1 MAYNHQDKQ
10 SGQLIRAADWN
21 EMSREVVRLDEA
33 KVNRTGGDGIQGPL
47 KVTAG
52 ADATQASLR
61 VSATTNGPK
70 APLAEFRHS
79 NQTQGVS
86 IGYASILATGSNPN
100 QPLAIAARGTDPL
113 TLNAES
119 GGNVGIGT
127 TNPQNKLQVEGNV
140 HLNGNSLYLRKGPTD
155 QYDLVRWQE
164 TTDRVE
170 IGGFNGVTLGHT
182 KDASNVV
189 KPVLHVRSDQQVEIQ
204 GNLSV
209 QNNTSGR
216 NAAILQIRRSA
227 EAREDGKFVFLELFQ
242 EYSASLGE
250 VYPSIRFHHGSRYW
264 RRIEGRSDG
273 FHFKDGDINS
283 DNLTTIVA
291 NSLRFGDGTTQS
303 TAIKQT
309 QIRAG
314 VVQTGH
320 FEGGGGQKFVRKA
333 INYSGFSQIPTVI
346 VGLAGS
352 DTNKDRNVRLVTSV
366 EGVTQTSCTAVA
378 MTWANSEVYDAW
390 IFWIA
395 IGV

>member
-21 EMSREVVRLDEA
+21 EMSREVARLDEA
-33 KVNRTGGDGIQGPL
+33 KVNRAGGDTIKGTL
-47 KVTAG
+47 SVTAG
-52 ADATQASLR
+52 ADATQASLK

-127 TNPQNKLQVEGNV
+127 TNPQNKLQVEGNL
-140 HLNGNSLYLRKGPTD
+140 HLNGNTLYLRKNPAD

-170 IGGFNGVTLGHT
+170 IGGFQGVTLGHT

-189 KPVLHVRSDQQVEIQ
+189 KPVLTVRSDQQVEVN
-204 GNLSV
+204 GSLTV
-209 QNNTSGR
+209 QLDSSGR
-216 NAAILQIRRSA
+216 NIPMMQIRRSA
-227 EAREDGKFVFLELFQ
+227 AAREDGKFVFLELFQ
-242 EYSASLGE
+242 EYAAALGE
-250 VYPSIRFHHGSRYW
+250 VYPSIRFHHGNRYW

-283 DNLTTIVA
+283 DGLTGIVA
-291 NSLRFGDGTTQS
+291 QSIRFADGSTQS
-303 TAIKQT
+303 SAVRIQS
-309 QIRAG
+309 G
-314 VVQTGH
+314 VVDTGTMRANN
-320 FEGGGGQKFVRKA
+320 QAVYSRR
-333 INYSGFSQIPTVI
+333 NVSYSGFTEVPTI
-346 VGLAGS
+346 VVGIAGS
-352 DTNKDRNVRLVTSV
+352 DTDRGANVRLIAISESV
-366 EGVTQTSCTAVA
+366 SRTSCVVGAY
-378 MTWANSEVYDAW
+378 TWGDSVVYNSW

-395 IGV
+395 IGR

>member
-21 EMSREVVRLDEA
+21 EMSREVARLDEA

-52 ADATQASLR
+52 ADATQASLK
-61 VSATTNGPK
+61 VAATTTGAK

-127 TNPQNKLQVEGNV
+127 TNPQNKLQVEGNL
-140 HLNGNSLYLRKGPTD
+140 HLNGNTLYLRKNPTD

-189 KPVLHVRSDQQVEIQ
+189 KPVLTVRSEQQVEVN
-204 GNLSV
+204 GSLTV
-209 QNNTSGR
+209 QLD
-216 NAAILQIRRSA
+216 AATRHVPLLQIRRSA
-227 EAREDGKFVFLELFQ
+227 AAREDGKFTFLELFQ
-242 EYSASLGE
+242 EASATLGE
-250 VYPSIRFHHGSRYW
+250 VNPSIRFHHGNRYW
-264 RRIEGRSDG
+264 WRIESRADG
-273 FHFKDGDINS
+273 FYFKDGSINS

-309 QIRAG
+309 QIRSG

-320 FEGGGGQKFVRKA
+320 FEGGNATRTVRKA
-333 INYSGFSQIPTVI
+333 INYSGFSQVPTVI

-352 DTNKDRNVRLVTSV
+352 DTNKDRNVRLVVSV

>member
-21 EMSREVVRLDEA
+21 EMSREVARLDEA

-127 TNPQNKLQVEGNV
+127 TNPQNKLQVEGNL
-140 HLNGNSLYLRKGPTD
+140 HLNGNALYLRKGAAD
-155 QYDLVRWQE
+155 QFHLLRWQE

-170 IGGFNGVTLGHT
+170 IGGFQGVTLGHT
-182 KDASNVV
+182 KDGANVI
-189 KPVLHVRSDQQVEIQ
+189 KPVLQVRGDQQVEVS
-204 GNLSV
+204 GSLTV
-209 QNNTSGR
+209 QLDASTR
-216 NAAILQIRRSA
+216 NVPILQIRRSTA
-227 EAREDGKFVFLELFQ
+227 AREDGKFVFLELFQ
-242 EYSASLGE
+242 EYAAALGE
-250 VYPSIRFHHGSRYW
+250 VYPSIRFHHGNRYW

-273 FHFKDGDINS
+273 FHFKDGDINN
-283 DNLTTIVA
+283 DNLVGLVA
-291 NSLRFGDGTTQS
+291 SSLRFGDGTTQS
-303 TAIKQT
+303 TAVRVQGGYVDIGAFRGNNQVS
-309 QIRAG
+309 QVRRAISY
-314 VVQTGH
+314 
-320 FEGGGGQKFVRKA
+320 A
-333 INYSGFSQIPTVI
+333 GFTEAPSVI
-346 VGLAGS
+346 VSIVAIDSERGNNLRFHGFAES
-352 DTNKDRNVRLVTSV
+352 VTRT
-366 EGVTQTSCTAVA
+366 GCTIVA
-378 MTWANSEVYDAW
+378 QTWADTIIYGSWVS
-390 IFWIA
+390 WIA
-395 IGV
+395 IGR